1 MEEAIIGLV
10 GVVVGGLIT
19 AGTQVLTRRSERH
32 AERHHAVRVVASE
45 LALFA
50 AALTAQPLQPERIRA
65 SASSTLETW
74 RVHRLALTWLRR
86 RLVANGPE
94 GSTHSGSPASGAAAP
109 TSSSSSRSTR
119 RPARLHVDRL
129 LGELAEWEAERDAF
143 IAGFEELRVPF
154 LPRRRADP
162 RVRLDGGAAQGAL
175 LPLARLGPV

>member
-10 GVVVGGLIT
+10 GVVVGALIT
-19 AGTQVLTRRSERH
+19 AGTQVLTRRSERR
-32 AERHHAVRVVASE
+32 AERQHAVRVVASE

-94 GSTHSGSPASGAAAP
+94 GPTPSGSPASGAAAADILEQLKEYQAAGTAS
-109 TSSSSSRSTR
+109 TSTGCSASWPSGRPSATRSWRASRSCACLFYRGVALISEFGLT
-119 RPARLHVDRL
+119 
-129 LGELAEWEAERDAF
+129 AEQRK
-143 IAGFEELRVPF
+143 
-154 LPRRRADP
+154 
-162 RVRLDGGAAQGAL
+162 AL
-175 LPLARLGPV
+175 FAWPV

>member
-10 GVVVGGLIT
+10 GVVVGALST
-19 AGTQVLTRRSERH
+19 AGTQVLTRRSERR
-32 AERHHAVRVVASE
+32 AERHHARVVASE

-94 GSTHSGSPASGAAAP
+94 GSTPSGSPASGAAAADILEQLKEYQAAGTAS
-109 TSSSSSRSTR
+109 TSTGCSASWPSGRPSATRSWRASRSCACLFYRGVALISEFGLT
-119 RPARLHVDRL
+119 
-129 LGELAEWEAERDAF
+129 AEQRK
-143 IAGFEELRVPF
+143 
-154 LPRRRADP
+154 
-162 RVRLDGGAAQGAL
+162 AL
-175 LPLARLGPV
+175 FAWPV